1 MIKKES
7 RAIARLPLTK
17 GLSMALLSTLP
28 ALFVSTGSA
37 IANDCQQATS
47 LIQTADGRCFDLS
60 YLTVLGRS
68 RQNLQNASD
77 LHQQAIQ
84 TNPSGPSA
92 SLTSTAVTRNSTTSV
107 ITVDIYNPTTEER
120 KESRE
125 ILRHTSEYLQQRVTT
140 NEDIERW
147 AFRKQQRVLNGV
159 SGTFSNPSP
168 VYHYPAQVCI
178 EVCSW

>member
-7 RAIARLPLTK
+7 RAIACLPVTK
-17 GLSMALLSTLP
+17 GLSIALLSTLP
-28 ALFVSTGSA
+28 ALLLSTGPA
-37 IANDCQQATS
+37 IASECQQATS
-47 LIQTADGRCFDLS
+47 LIQTADGRCFDLG

-68 RQNLQNASD
+68 RQNLQNASN
-77 LHQQAIQ
+77 LYQQAIQ
-84 TNPSGPSA
+84 TNPPGPSA

-107 ITVDIYNPTTEER
+107 MTVDIYNPTAEER

-125 ILRHTSEYLQQRVTT
+125 IIRHTSEYLQQRAIT

-168 VYHYPAQVCI
+168 VYHYPVQVCL